1 MSRHLRTYL
10 ESCQQ
15 IEPIETRLLAHSK
28 NQMREQLG
36 DLNELCAS
44 IRSHGMLQPIIVRPK
59 GQNFEVI
66 CGNRRYEAC
75 RRLMKRHVDCIVRD
89 LTDQDAYEIAL
100 VENVQRNTLSVL
112 EEASAYK
119 KYIKEFGWGGV
130 TDLSTKIG
138 KSEEY
143 VSHRISLLELP
154 EEIIM
159 KVASGKLNASQAQ
172 ELVWIKEPEIR
183 EELAGLLDQEDLS
196 VKQIREVRKRFEN
209 QTCSEP
215 DYENNSKETL
225 RTLTK
230 ESSDKKVVEEAI
242 LGLRVALVR
251 VDSSISKALSAEVK
265 AALMH
270 ERFSLHG
277 MVDSLIRLKV
287 SLSRE

>member
-1 MSRHLRTYL
+1 
-10 ESCQQ
+10 
-15 IEPIETRLLAHSK
+15 
-28 NQMREQLG
+28 MREQLG

-251 VDSSISKALSAEVK
+251 VDSSISKAL
-265 AALMH
+265 
-270 ERFSLHG
+270 
-277 MVDSLIRLKV
+277 
-287 SLSRE
+287 